1 MLFSS
6 YTYTMNKKMELL
18 GIKMKLLNDIL
29 EKALTLE
36 EYQRK
41 QLIMLLL
48 ASTLNEDFAKEVAEF
63 IIK

>member
-1 MLFSS
+1 
-6 YTYTMNKKMELL
+6 MELL

-29 EKALTLE
+29 EKALSLE

-48 ASTLNEDFAKEVAEF
+48 ASTLNKKSAEEVAEL